1 VAEGSDVLKTSGW
14 LVIEAKKSYHWR
26 SQPDTLR
33 IVKYLKNRPAEL
45 KRDQMAV
52 QVNLAV
58 PASAFTPTL
67 TAEVQF

>member
-1 VAEGSDVLKTSGW
+1 MAERGDILKTSGW
-14 LVIEAKKSYHWR
+14 LVIEAKKSSYWR
-26 SQPDTLR
+26 SAPDSVR

-45 KRDQMAV
+45 KVNQMAV
-52 QVNLAV
+52 RVNLAV